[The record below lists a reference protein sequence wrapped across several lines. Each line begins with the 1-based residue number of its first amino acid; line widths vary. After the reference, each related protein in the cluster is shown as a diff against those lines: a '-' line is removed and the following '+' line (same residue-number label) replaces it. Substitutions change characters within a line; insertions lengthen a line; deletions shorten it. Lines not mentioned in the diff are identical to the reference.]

1 MEASISQSS
10 RADRLLHEAP
20 AEAWLTARRPILD
33 VHNDVRSY
41 ELLVRR
47 GNSSAPSAEKHGP
60 ASDDAIRFIERL
72 GRGQRALVRCAPD
85 TLLSDD
91 AIGLPFD
98 RTILEIAADAEPTA
112 ELIQACR
119 KLKSSGYGL
128 ALDGFPGDA
137 GALAGLADYIGV
149 DFSAYSA
156 PERQKL
162 IDASA
167 AAPATLIAKNIETQ
181 EQFRQAK
188 AEGFDLFEGYYFLQP
203 EPGAKQQIP
212 GNKLVHLEILE
223 LMQSDPYDLH
233 RLSQLV
239 SCDADLTYRLLRLV
253 NSPIAAIRQEIT
265 SIQAALIMVGQ
276 NAFRRIST
284 VAIVSDLNPDK
295 PAEILRMALAR
306 GRFCELSAEL
316 CGLNPAEQYLIG
328 MVSLFPAMLGT
339 PIEQLAP
346 MLPLRTAVCDALC
359 GRPVPEAALLKWAF
373 AIERGIWSECDEIAA
388 NLRLPQSALM
398 QSYGES
404 IAWAEV
410 SLTSM
415 A

>member
-188 AEGFDLFEGYYFLQP
+188 AEGFDLFEG
-203 EPGAKQQIP
+203 
-212 GNKLVHLEILE
+212 
-223 LMQSDPYDLH
+223 
-233 RLSQLV
+233 
-239 SCDADLTYRLLRLV
+239 
-253 NSPIAAIRQEIT
+253 
-265 SIQAALIMVGQ
+265 
-276 NAFRRIST
+276 
-284 VAIVSDLNPDK
+284 
-295 PAEILRMALAR
+295 
-306 GRFCELSAEL
+306 
-316 CGLNPAEQYLIG
+316 
-328 MVSLFPAMLGT
+328 
-339 PIEQLAP
+339 
-346 MLPLRTAVCDALC
+346 
-359 GRPVPEAALLKWAF
+359 
-373 AIERGIWSECDEIAA
+373 
-388 NLRLPQSALM
+388 
-398 QSYGES
+398 
-404 IAWAEV
+404 
-410 SLTSM
+410 
-415 A
+415 

>member
-1 MEASISQSS
+1 MESSISRGAGSK
-10 RADRLLHEAP
+10 DRLLHEAP

-47 GNSSAPSAEKHGP
+47 GNGSGPSAQNHG
-60 ASDDAIRFIERL
+60 AAGADTIRFIERL

-98 RTILEIAADAEPTA
+98 RTIIEIAADAEPSA
-112 ELIQACR
+112 ELVQACR
-119 KLKSSGYGL
+119 KVKSSGYGL
-128 ALDGFPGDA
+128 ALDGFAG

-162 IDASA
+162 IEASA
-167 AAPATLIAKNIETQ
+167 AAPATLIAKNVETQ

-203 EPGAKQQIP
+203 EPGAEQKIP

-265 SIQAALIMVGQ
+265 SIQSALIMVGQ

-328 MVSLFPAMLGT
+328 MVSLFPAMLGA

-346 MLPLRTAVCDALC
+346 MLPLRPAVCDALC
-359 GRPVPEAALLKWAF
+359 GKPVPEGSLLQWVI
-373 AIERGIWSECDEIAA
+373 AIERGIWSKCDEIAA
-388 NLRLPQSALM
+388 NLRLPQSALT
-398 QSYGES
+398 QGYSES
-404 IAWAEV
+404 IAWAEI
-410 SLTSM
+410 SLTSI

>member
-119 KLKSSGYGL
+119 KQKSSGYGL

-181 EQFRQAK
+181 ELFRQAK

-265 SIQAALIMVGQ
+265 SIQSALIMVGQ
-276 NAFRRIST
+276 NAFRRIAT

-306 GRFCELSAEL
+306 GHFCELAAEL
-316 CGLNPAEQYLIG
+316 CGQNPAEQYLIG

-346 MLPLRTAVCDALC
+346 ILPLRPAVCDALC
-359 GRPVPEAALLKWAF
+359 GRPVPEASLLKWLV
-373 AIERGIWSECDEIAA
+373 AIEHGQWSGCDEIAA
-388 NLRLPQSALM
+388 HERLSQSALM
-398 QSYGES
+398 QHYGES

-415 A
+415 T

>member
-1 MEASISQSS
+1 MGMSS
-10 RADRLLHEAP
+10 AAGSANRSLQEAP

-47 GNSSAPSAEKHGP
+47 GSSSAPSAQSHGP
-60 ASDDAIRFIERL
+60 TSADAFRLIERL
-72 GRGQRALVRCAPD
+72 GRGQRALVRCTPD

-98 RTILEIAADAEPTA
+98 RTILEIAADAESTS
-112 ELIQACR
+112 ELVAACR
-119 KLKSSGYGL
+119 KLKLCGYGL
-128 ALDGFPGDA
+128 ALDGFA
-137 GALAGLADYIGV
+137 GHADALARLADYIGV
-149 DFSAYSA
+149 DFSACSA
-156 PERQKL
+156 PERQKAL
-162 IDASA
+162 DASA
-167 AAPATLIAKNIETQ
+167 GAPATLIAKNIETQ
-181 EQFRQAK
+181 EQFRQAR
-188 AEGFDLFEGYYFLQP
+188 AEGFDLFAGYYFLQP
-203 EPGAKQQIP
+203 EAGEQQKIP

-265 SIQAALIMVGQ
+265 SIQSALIMVGQ
-276 NAFRRIST
+276 NAFRRIAT
-284 VAIVSDLNPDK
+284 AAIVSDLNPDK

-306 GRFCELSAEL
+306 GRFCESAAALS
-316 CGLNPAEQYLIG
+316 GQNPAEQYLIG

-339 PIEQLAP
+339 PMEQLAP
-346 MLPLRTAVCDALC
+346 ILPLRPAVCDALC
-359 GRPVPEAALLKWAF
+359 GRPVPEASLLKWLI
-373 AIERGIWSECDEIAA
+373 AIEHGHWSACDEIAVHE
-388 NLRLPQSALM
+388 RLPQSALM
-398 QSYGES
+398 EYYGES
-404 IAWAEV
+404 IAWAET

-415 A
+415 T